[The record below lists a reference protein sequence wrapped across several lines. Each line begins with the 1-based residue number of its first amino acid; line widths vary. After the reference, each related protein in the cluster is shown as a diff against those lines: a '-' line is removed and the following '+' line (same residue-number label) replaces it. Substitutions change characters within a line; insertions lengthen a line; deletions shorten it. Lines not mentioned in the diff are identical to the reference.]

1 MYRVRFHGRGGQG
14 IKTGAR
20 ILGSAFFAEGFEVQD
35 APRYGAERRGAPIDA
50 SVRAARAPIRE
61 RGALRS
67 PDLVVVAD
75 ETLIPVRS
83 AGVAAGLDAHA
94 WLLIR
99 SALPAQ
105 AWRERPA
112 RAERVL
118 TLAAPAEERAELP
131 FLGSACAAAAA
142 RLVGAI
148 SWPVLEAA
156 LAQEVA
162 GLGAGAERES
172 LARARAAWD
181 ALAPHAGTVAEGP
194 DLLPASGD
202 PGWIELPLDPA
213 ELSAPDVRVPLT
225 SREVRTGLWRTQ
237 RPVIEPDRCH
247 GCAWICSSLCPDGAI
262 AIDAGRPVIDYD
274 HCKGCGVC
282 VAVCPHHAIRIEREE
297 PEVPAPGQSTARG
310 VQP

>member
-1 MYRVRFHGRGGQG
+1 MYRIRFHGRGGHG

-50 SVRAARAPIRE
+50 SVRAGRRPIRE

-83 AGVAAGLDAHA
+83 AGVAAGLDARS

-99 SALPAQ
+99 SALPA
-105 AWRERPA
+105 ALWRERTA
-112 RAERVL
+112 RPERVL

-148 SWPVLEAA
+148 AWPALEAA
-156 LAQEVA
+156 LVREVA
-162 GLGAGAERES
+162 GFGASAQAES
-172 LARARAAWD
+172 LARARGAWE
-181 ALAPHAGTVAEGP
+181 ALAPHAGAVAEGP
-194 DLLPASGD
+194 ELLPAGGD

-213 ELSAPDVRVPLT
+213 SVAAPDVRVPLT
-225 SREVRTGLWRTQ
+225 SLEVRTGLWRTQ
-237 RPVIEPDRCH
+237 RPVIEPALCH

-262 AIDAGRPVIDYD
+262 AVEAGRPVIDYD

-282 VAVCPHHAIRIEREE
+282 VAVCPHHAIRFEREDL
-297 PEVPAPGQSTARG
+297 ARSPGA
-310 VQP
+310 QP

>member
-1 MYRVRFHGRGGQG
+1 MYRIRFHGRGGHG

-67 PDLVVVAD
+67 PDLVLVAD

-83 AGVAAGLDAHA
+83 AGVAAGLDAHS

-99 SALPAQ
+99 SVLPA
-105 AWRERPA
+105 ALWRERIA

-118 TLAAPAEERAELP
+118 TLAASADEPAELP

-142 RLVGAI
+142 RLVGVI
-148 SWPVLEAA
+148 SWPSLEAA
-156 LAQEVA
+156 LASEVA
-162 GLGAGAERES
+162 GFGASAQGET
-172 LARARAAWD
+172 LARARDAWD
-181 ALAPHAGTVAEGP
+181 ALAPQAGLVSEGP
-194 DLLPASGD
+194 ELLAADGD

-213 ELSAPDVRVPLT
+213 SVAAPDVRVPLT
-225 SREVRTGLWRTQ
+225 SLEVKTGLWRTQ
-237 RPVIEPDRCH
+237 RPVIEPALCH
-247 GCAWICSSLCPDGAI
+247 GCAWICSALCPDGAI
-262 AIDAGRPVIDYD
+262 ATVAGRPVIDYD

-282 VAVCPHHAIRIEREE
+282 VAVCPHHAIRVEREDQGR
-297 PEVPAPGQSTARG
+297 VPGA
-310 VQP
+310 QP